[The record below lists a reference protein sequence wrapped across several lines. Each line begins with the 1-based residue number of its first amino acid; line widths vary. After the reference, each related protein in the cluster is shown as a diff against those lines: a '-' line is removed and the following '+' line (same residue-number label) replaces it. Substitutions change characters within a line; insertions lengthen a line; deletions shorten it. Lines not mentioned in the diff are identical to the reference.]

1 MLVDEGAFVQVHTVK
16 KGEEQPDKS
25 RLINVFQSPFLEDV
39 LLFLAKDNLVNA
51 KKLDISDPE
60 VRNQVQGLLSDA
72 ATEYIDFVIEHVV
85 QPTFAKYINQ

>member
-1 MLVDEGAFVQVHTVK
+1 
-16 KGEEQPDKS
+16 
-25 RLINVFQSPFLEDV
+25 